1 MRDITTR
8 TTVPVTTPL
17 RPPRAGKGKPAEEK
31 TAPPASSSRSDKRY
45 VRSYGRSAR
54 RDQRAV
60 CSPSLPARLPAS
72 SSPAAASH
80 TDRLLRKHLEYKPR
94 QTRSPALSSR
104 AGGGAF
110 FLPPSLFSF
119 SAFLYFFLVLLLFSF
134 PLLLFSLTKAHEGA
148 HPALPGKTGRAGCVA
163 AVRQLPWPREEPPR
177 PLTAGAIQ
185 L

>member
-1 MRDITTR
+1 MR

-72 SSPAAASH
+72 SSPASASY
-80 TDRLLRKHLEYKPR
+80 TDWFPYESISKTNPVKPEARLFPR
-94 QTRSPALSSR
+94 VREGGLS
-104 AGGGAF
+104 F
-110 FLPPSLFSF
+110 FPP
-119 SAFLYFFLVLLLFSF
+119 
-134 PLLLFSLTKAHEGA
+134 LFSLFLVFFISSWFFFFFLFLFFSFLSQRHTR
-148 HPALPGKTGRAGCVA
+148 GRTLRSPEKPDAQGVKQRCGSS
-163 AVRQLPWPREEPPR
+163 PWPREKPPC
-177 PLTAGAIQ
+177 PLTSGAIQ